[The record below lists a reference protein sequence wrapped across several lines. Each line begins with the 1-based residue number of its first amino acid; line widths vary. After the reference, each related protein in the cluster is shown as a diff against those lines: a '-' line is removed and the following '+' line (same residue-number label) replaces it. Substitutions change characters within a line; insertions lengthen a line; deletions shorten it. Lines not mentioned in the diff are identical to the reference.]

1 MGKISDAV
9 LKKEVWE
16 RLSHHTS
23 PHLGESRTLAP
34 NIVQMSSH

>member
-23 PHLGESRTLAP
+23 PHLG
-34 NIVQMSSH
+34 